1 MKIKLDNKIYD
12 VVLIDGRARTD
23 CAFKIL
29 HYIKYESIVFIH
41 DYWKRSRYQVI
52 TEYYDV
58 IDSVQDTLQTI
69 VALKKK
75 SVWKK

>member
-1 MKIKLDNKIYD
+1 MERRMEIELWMDPKERN
-12 VVLIDGRARTD
+12 LI
-23 CAFKIL
+23 L
-29 HYIKYESIVFIH
+29 KYLKPEYH
-41 DYWKRSRYQVI
+41 VI

-75 SVWKK
+75 DTL